1 MGPFVLGRAVHLHP
15 VAVLLALTT
24 GTIVAGVLGAFL
36 AVPVLS
42 ILLAVIGYYRSED
55 PEAVAAAAEEGEPER
70 LRTAAG

>member
-1 MGPFVLGRAVHLHP
+1 VHLHP
-15 VAVLLALTT
+15 IAVLLALTT

-42 ILLAVIGYYRSED
+42 ILLAVIGYYRSEN
-55 PEAVAAAAEEGEPER
+55 PEVVEAAATGGDQPEPEP